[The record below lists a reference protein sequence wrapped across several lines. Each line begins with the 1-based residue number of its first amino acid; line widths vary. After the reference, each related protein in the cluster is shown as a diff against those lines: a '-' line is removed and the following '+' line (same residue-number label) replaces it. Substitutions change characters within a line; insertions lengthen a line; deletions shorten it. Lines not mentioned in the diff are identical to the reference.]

1 MKLKDIKSLEELR
14 KKLQKCRET
23 DKKTVT
29 ICAGTG
35 CLASNSDDVVKAF
48 RDYVKQSN
56 LNGKVEILQTGCHG
70 FCERGPLVVIHP
82 DGILYQRVTTGSVKD
97 IIDKTV
103 LKGKILD
110 DLLYKNPQTGKKI
123 VFEKD
128 IPFYNK
134 QSRLILG
141 SNGLIDPKNITDYI
155 SGGGYVALSKTL
167 LMKPGSIID
176 EVKKAGLRGRGGAG
190 FPTGIKWE
198 ITRNAKGTI
207 KYIVCN
213 ADEGDPGA
221 YMNRSVLEG
230 NPHSVIEG
238 MIIGAFAI
246 GAAEGFVYVRYEYP
260 LAVKNLAI
268 ALEEAREFGLLG
280 NNILGSDF
288 NFDIEVVR
296 GAGAFVCGEETA
308 LMASIEG
315 KKGVPRQR
323 PPFPSEKGIFGKPT
337 NINNV
342 ETWANVPLIINKG
355 ADWYSKIGTD
365 GSKGTKIFSLVGKI
379 NNTGLV
385 EVPMGTNLSEIIF
398 DIGGGIPNGK
408 KLKAVQIGGPSGG
421 CIPENAV
428 KVPIDYDALKKLGS
442 MMGSGGM
449 VVMDEDTCMV
459 DNAKYFLNFLLE
471 ESCGKCTTCREGIE
485 RMLEVVTNIT
495 EGNGKM
501 DDISTLEQVAEVVK
515 DASMCG
521 LGQTSPNPVLSTLR
535 YFRAEYETHIKDKK
549 CPAGVCKALI
559 SFSIDPDNCTG
570 CGACTK
576 RCPQGAISGEKKKAY
591 RIDVKKCIKCGVCY
605 DTCKFHAIS
614 KKGDK

>member
-1 MKLKDIKSLEELR
+1 MRLKDIKSLEDLR
-14 KKLQKCRET
+14 KKVQSGREIG
-23 DKKTVT
+23 KMTVT
-29 ICAGTG
+29 VCAGTG
-35 CLASNSDDVVKAF
+35 CLASNSEDVVKALKG
-48 RDYVKQSN
+48 YVKQHK
-56 LNGKVEILQTGCHG
+56 LNGKVDVLQTGCHG

-82 DGILYQRVTTGSVKD
+82 EGIFYQRVTIVSVRD
-97 IIDKTV
+97 IIEKTV
-103 LKGKILD
+103 LKSEILD
-110 DLLYKNPQTGKKI
+110 HLIYKDPQTGKKI

-128 IPFYNK
+128 IPFYNR
-134 QSRLILG
+134 QLRLILG
-141 SNGLIDPKNITDYI
+141 SNGLIDPTKIADYI
-155 SGGGYVALSKTL
+155 SVGGYAALSKAL
-167 LMKPGSIID
+167 SMNPGAII
-176 EVKKAGLRGRGGAG
+176 EEIKKAGLRGRGGAG
-190 FPTGIKWE
+190 FPTGLKWE
-198 ITRNAKGTI
+198 ITRNAKGTV

-238 MIIGAFAI
+238 MLIGAFAI
-246 GAAEGFVYVRYEYP
+246 GASGSFIYVRNEYP
-260 LAVKNLAI
+260 LAVKNVLT
-268 ALEEAREFGLLG
+268 ALGQARDFGLLG
-280 NNILGSDF
+280 RDILGSGFD
-288 NFDIEVVR
+288 FDIQVIR

-323 PPFPSEKGIFGKPT
+323 PPFPSEKGVFGKPT

-342 ETWANVPLIINKG
+342 ETWANVPLILNKG
-355 ADWYSKIGTD
+355 SDWYSKIGTE

-385 EVPMGTNLSEIIF
+385 EVPMGTNLSEIIY

-428 KVPIDYDALKKLGS
+428 NVPIDYDALKKLGS

-495 EGNGKM
+495 EGNGRI
-501 DDISTLEQVAEVVK
+501 DDISTLEELAEVIK

-559 SFSIDPDNCTG
+559 SFSIDSSKCTG
-570 CGACTK
+570 CGACSK
-576 RCPQGAISGEKKKAY
+576 RCPQGAISGEKKKAH
-591 RIDVKKCIKCGVCY
+591 RIDAKKCVKCSVCY
-605 DTCKFHAIS
+605 ETCKFGAIS
-614 KKGDK
+614 KQGDK